1 MFEALEIGASGLVAQ
16 RVRMDTIAQN
26 VLNAETTKTASGE
39 PYRRRFVVMG
49 AGDPTRA
56 DGRGVHIAG
65 IGMDQAPFR
74 KVHDPGNPD
83 ADADGFVKYP
93 NVDLA
98 YEMVNMIEASRAY
111 EANITMMET
120 TKAMLTSS
128 MRLLA

>member
-1 MFEALEIGASGLVAQ
+1 MFNTLDIGASGLVAQ

-26 VLNAETTKTASGE
+26 VLNVDTTKTASGE
-39 PYRRRFVVMG
+39 PYRRRFVVM
-49 AGDPTRA
+49 AEGDPKRP
-56 DGRGVHIAG
+56 DGRGVHIES
-65 IGMDQAPFR
+65 IGLDQTPFR

-83 ADADGFVKYP
+83 ADEEGFVKYP
-93 NVDLA
+93 NVDMT
-98 YEMVNMIEASRAY
+98 YEMVNMIEATRAY

>member
-1 MFEALEIGASGLVAQ
+1 
-16 RVRMDTIAQN
+16 MDTIAQN

-49 AGDPTRA
+49 EGDPSRP
-56 DGRGVHIAG
+56 DGRGVHIQK
-65 IGMDQAPFR
+65 IGLDQSPFR
-74 KVHDPGNPD
+74 KVLDPGNPD
-83 ADADGFVKYP
+83 ADAEGFVKYP
-93 NVDLA
+93 NVDMTF
-98 YEMVNMIEASRAY
+98 EMVNMIEATRAY